1 MVKESI
7 LILKKIVTIRVNG
20 IMIKCSILDFYRQ
33 EITFFKVCSNLI
45 LNKALELKFFK
56 MEINIQEI
64 IFKTSSMVKV
74 NIFGRKDLSIQ
85 GILNMVIEKDSE
97 NGYLKN
103 NKVKN
108 IQDSIQMI
116 KSTELVNIFGKM
128 DVFTKEIF
136 KWIKSIFYDY
146 LEKEWDVCSIL
157 TGEQYKVYGKIIN

>member
-1 MVKESI
+1 
-7 LILKKIVTIRVNG
+7 
-20 IMIKCSILDFYRQ
+20 
-33 EITFFKVCSNLI
+33 
-45 LNKALELKFFK
+45 